1 MSSFF
6 YLEDYLDPRPRKT
19 DVVGYNQLRRIPA

>member
-1 MSSFF
+1 MFSLSNP
-6 YLEDYLDPRPRKT
+6 EDWLDPMPRKT